1 MAITP
6 RFSRLLPWRLK
17 VKVLVEATFPPVPLD
32 RDPVQI
38 ANLEM
43 AVKVYAAQ
51 PVVVA
56 GLIPDLVVKFD
67 EAGEAELYATVVK
80 GTGSSISRIAAPTAL
95 TCVGEI
101 GSGRGLRAR
110 LTMSEVPRIA
120 EPAPT

>member
-1 MAITP
+1 
-6 RFSRLLPWRLK
+6 
-17 VKVLVEATFPPVPLD
+17 VLVEATFPPVPLD

-67 EAGEAELYATVVK
+67 EAGETELNATVVK